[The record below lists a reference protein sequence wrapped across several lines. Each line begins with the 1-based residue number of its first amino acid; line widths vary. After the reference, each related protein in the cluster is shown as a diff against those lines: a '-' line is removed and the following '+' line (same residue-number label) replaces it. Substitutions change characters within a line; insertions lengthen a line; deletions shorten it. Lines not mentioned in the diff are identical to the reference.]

1 MTEQSKKK
9 NKKHRLYKLGGSL
22 GVLLGK
28 KQLASI
34 GIDKNKSAGGNVMIT
49 TTKDGLLIQNSDVA
63 LQ

>member
-1 MTEQSKKK
+1 MTDHSKKK
-9 NKKHRLYKLGGSL
+9 NKEHRLYKLGGSL

-49 TTKDGLLIQNSDVA
+49 TTENGLLIQNSEIA